1 MKPNHGFG
9 MIGLLRRNNMLVIGQ
24 KAPDFTLQNEAGDLV
39 SLSDFKDQTCVL
51 YFYPK
56 DDTPGC
62 TTQACFYRDSS
73 HEFVKRGVKV
83 IGISK
88 DDVKSHKKFQEKFQL
103 NFTILADP
111 DTTVVQRYDVWKE
124 KSMYGKKY
132 MGVARTTFVIE
143 KGIIKAIFENVDPK
157 NDVEMVLNFLDQ
169 Q

>member
-1 MKPNHGFG
+1 MLN
-9 MIGLLRRNNMLVIGQ
+9 IGS
-24 KAPDFTLQNEAGDLV
+24 KAPDFTLQSEVGDLI
-39 SLSDFKDQTCVL
+39 SLSDFKDQTIVL

-62 TTQACFYRDSS
+62 TVQACAYRDFAV
-73 HEFVKRGVKV
+73 EFIKRGIKV

-88 DDVKSHKKFQEKFQL
+88 DDVKSHKRFQEKYKL

-111 DTTVVQRYDVWKE
+111 ETIVVQRYGVWKE

-143 KGIIKAIFENVDPK
+143 RGLIKAIFENVDPK
-157 NDVEMVLNFLDQ
+157 NDVEKVLNFLDEK
-169 Q
+169 

>member
-1 MKPNHGFG
+1 
-9 MIGLLRRNNMLVIGQ
+9 MLTVGS
-24 KAPDFTLQNEAGDLV
+24 KAPAFTLQNELGELT
-39 SLSDFKDQTCVL
+39 SLSDFKDQTLVL

-62 TTQACFYRDSS
+62 TTQACAYRDFAA
-73 HEFVKRGVKV
+73 EFVKRGVKV
-83 IGISK
+83 VGISK
-88 DDVKSHKKFQEKFQL
+88 DDVKSHKKFQEKYML

-111 DTTVVQRYDVWKE
+111 ETIVVQRYGVWKE

-143 KGIIKAIFENVDPK
+143 KGVIKAIFENVDPK
-157 NDVEMVLNFLDQ
+157 NDVETVLSFLDQ